1 MSAAALALAA
11 CGGGDQ
17 KPQGQLP
24 DNLASVIF
32 ERMVENGATMVLQ
45 DSSNYSF
52 DKTTAH
58 YGAEEIWSMG
68 NYIAYG
74 CYPKKDG
81 DALVVM
87 YSILQHFNSKATYFP
102 PEVYYFNYRAS
113 EDSLY
118 ALTDKEYLV
127 IDSTDF
133 AAQNPFVCDFKNNLY
148 YEFDSLGIVVKYA
161 NERGVPPIRY
171 NWNGESFEKVPVGVD
186 YKDGIFA
193 DIDWTEFNP
202 ELFRGGYFTLKD
214 NGILKEV
221 YDPNGDWVASLTI
234 NAEDKIEMVSFHSK
248 MYKVGGLG
256 MRDILDENATEW
268 KDYIVVDND
277 NMVVSASRSIGKTNV
292 SLEAD
297 INSRRITGVD
307 LVLGDNKVASALFE
321 VPADKPL
328 DATGRAI
335 WAKVQEMKVFSTRE
349 GVDFAGAEKN
359 SVDFTTYELSMVW
372 DYSEFNY
379 HYCPQM
385 AYFKMNDGNYKVY
398 LVETLMYDEYDQV
411 NLRYTP
417 KKRELA
423 KAYVYDGNALKECAC
438 DLPDPTAANL
448 PSNTDAE
455 YDPVGAYSFSE
466 NGVSV
471 CYDEVYE
478 DGTDAEGGEAG
489 YTTADYVWTGNGWK
503 DAPQE

>member
-1 MSAAALALAA
+1 MRKEFFAFMGAAALALAA
-11 CGGGDQ
+11 CGGGENQ
-17 KPQGQLP
+17 QNQGQLP

-32 ERMVENGATMVLQ
+32 NRMVDDAATSLMM
-45 DSSNYSF
+45 DSSMYSF
-52 DKTTAH
+52 GNTVAH
-58 YGAEEIWSMG
+58 FQGEDLCNLG

-81 DALVVM
+81 DVLVVR
-87 YSILQHFNSKATYFP
+87 YSLVQHFNFKATYFP
-102 PEVYYFNYRAS
+102 PEVSFFNYKAS
-113 EDSLY
+113 GDSLY
-118 ALTDKEYLV
+118 ALTDREYFV
-127 IDSTDF
+127 IDSADF
-133 AAQNPFVCDFKNNLY
+133 VARNPFVCDFTNNLY
-148 YEFDSLGIVVKYA
+148 YEFDSQGIVVRYIK
-161 NERGVPPIRY
+161 ERGVPPIRY
-171 NWNGESFEKVPVGVD
+171 NWNGESFVKVPVGVD

-321 VPADKPL
+321 VPASEPL

-335 WAKVQEMKVFSTRE
+335 WSKVLEMKLFPTRE
-349 GVDFAGAEKN
+349 GVEFRSAGSN
-359 SVDFTTYELSMVW
+359 WVGFSTYELSMVW
-372 DYSEFNY
+372 DYSEFR
-379 HYCPQM
+379 YCYNPQM

-398 LVETLMYDEYDQV
+398 LVETLIYDEYDQA
-411 NLRYTP
+411 NLRYTA
-417 KKRELA
+417 KERKLA
-423 KAYVYDGNALKECAC
+423 KAFVYDGNALKECAF
-438 DLPDPTAANL
+438 DLPDPTANNL

-455 YDPVGAYSFSE
+455 YDPVGAYSFSG

-478 DGTDAEGGEAG
+478 DGTDAEGGEA
-489 YTTADYVWTGNGWK
+489 
-503 DAPQE
+503 